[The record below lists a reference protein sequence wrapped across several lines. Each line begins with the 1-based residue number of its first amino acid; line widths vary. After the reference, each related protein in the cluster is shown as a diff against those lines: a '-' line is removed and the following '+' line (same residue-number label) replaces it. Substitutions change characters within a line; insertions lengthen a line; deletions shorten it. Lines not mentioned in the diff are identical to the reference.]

1 MSTRG
6 VIARAKGD
14 GWEGVYHHWDS
25 YPTGLGRK
33 LWTAL
38 YQEFHGSVE
47 DFLHYVVDTHR
58 AGWSSFPNNPYEPSE
73 PDMVINDQTVEPLFH
88 EYVYV
93 FSPRMLT
100 VFGSTVPEQNYEL
113 DLFGSFPLDGPE
125 PNWSYLECGEHLE
138 RCSHLRY
145 VHDRTAS
152 RPDYA
157 KGQTFSEYHQV

>member
-25 YPTGLGRK
+25 YPTGLGKR

-38 YQEFHGSVE
+38 HQEFHGNVE
-47 DFLHYVVDTHR
+47 AFLSYVVDTHR
-58 AGWSSFPNNPYEPSE
+58 AGWSSFPDHSYTDT
-73 PDMVINDQTVEPLFH
+73 DMVITDRTVEPLFH
-88 EYVYV
+88 EWVYV

-100 VFGSTVPEQNYEL
+100 VFGSTVPEHNYEL
-113 DLFGSFPLDGPE
+113 DLFGSVHLDGEE
-125 PNWSYLECGEHLE
+125 PNWSHVECGEHLE
-138 RCSHLRY
+138 RCQHERY
-145 VHDRTAS
+145 VHDRRAA

-157 KGQTFSEYHQV
+157 KGQDFSLQYHQV